1 MGGLLVWGPRGPET
15 RAADRLSPDGVLTKK
30 QTPIASRLKSFPSL
44 PSPCYLP
51 AVTADRP
58 LEVIVVETAFAPL
71 LGQQSAPFCRL
82 ANSLLAERERH
93 WSKGDLYR
101 LAHAANELES
111 FLDDHGA
118 KFNRSFSLIRELVA
132 SVRWLSLAG
141 FSLSHLESRLESYG
155 LGASLSEKEA
165 GSLRASLGSSRFFLQ
180 RSSVELLSRLRQD
193 FSRLGA
199 AWDNGAEAA
208 ETNDFDAIR
217 RRLPRNI
224 GQDEPADDTQRIAE
238 IASKYIS
245 ACTMLEGLG
254 IQRLEVAQD
263 RRRKIAAICKEE
275 QARVYEA
282 TVHNLQSTY
291 DTYIKN
297 TVVEAKDDRLPRLR
311 GHLSAALHLLETTTV
326 LAHFLERHELEVR
339 GDSSGRAIASLVDG
353 DQVQALMLNEL
364 LVWADILMQR
374 GRSTAEALLP
384 TYMELREL
392 RVELPPHLKLHARPA
407 ALIVNIVAHH
417 GTPVELEVDGKR
429 CNAGSILEVLIAVGS
444 HPEARTYVFRGDVK
458 PLQDIGALFGGSLG
472 EDGLE
477 NLPASLHYL
486 RSR

>member
-1 MGGLLVWGPRGPET
+1 MLDAFLT
-15 RAADRLSPDGVLTKK
+15 RKR
-30 QTPIASRLKSFPSL
+30 TPSASRLKTFPSHRR
-44 PSPCYLP
+44 PCYL
-51 AVTADRP
+51 ARVTADRP

-82 ANSLLAERERH
+82 SNALLTERERP

-118 KFNRSFSLIRELVA
+118 KFNRSYALIRELVA

-155 LGASLSEKEA
+155 LGVSLSEAEA
-165 GSLRASLGSSRFFLQ
+165 GALRASLTTSRSFLQ
-180 RSSVELLSRLRQD
+180 RSSVELLSRMRQD

-199 AWDNGAEAA
+199 AWDISTEATEA
-208 ETNDFDAIR
+208 NDFDAIR

-224 GQDEPADDTQRIAE
+224 GQDEPGDDTQRIAE

-245 ACTMLEGLG
+245 ACTMLEGLR
-254 IQRLEVAQD
+254 IQRLEGAQD

-297 TVVEAKDDRLPRLR
+297 TVVEAKDDRLARLR

-339 GDSSGRAIASLVDG
+339 EDSSGRVIAGLVDG

-364 LVWADILMQR
+364 LFWADALMQH
-374 GRSTAEALLP
+374 GRAAAEALLP

-407 ALIVNIVAHH
+407 ALIVNIVGHH

-444 HPEARTYVFRGDVK
+444 NPEARTYVFRGDVK
-458 PLQDIGALFGGSLG
+458 PLRDISELFAGSLG